1 MGWTSEKTIETV
13 VAEADQALA
22 KSATT
27 RKLAGASKELWIV
40 LSVFAIAAVLNC
52 LVDVHR
58 MVLGFYT
65 LPTLYSAYTYGRRH
79 ATLTAFFSV
88 FLVVMLTAY
97 NPTLFSHQFSGLE
110 GEGKWFDI
118 TVWGGILVVTG
129 YFMGTLYERNQQNLV
144 ELRESYHGILLILQ
158 HFASNDKYSQDHAY
172 RVSIC
177 ATRICEN
184 LGLDSERTEDV
195 RAAALLHNVDALGI
209 STEVLFKAAR
219 MTAND
224 TPKKND
230 KAMGGSLRR
239 VIPVVMAHQKIVK
252 GEITAASGELPLEA
266 RILAVAD
273 TYETLT
279 SGPTRDKAMSP
290 TQAEEVIVGGSGTDF
305 DARVVDA
312 FVKAFAHRV
321 MAKGAG
327 ESK

>member
-1 MGWTSEKTIETV
+1 MGSTSGAAMETA
-13 VAEADQALA
+13 VAQAYQALA
-22 KSATT
+22 KLVPT
-27 RKLAGASKELWIV
+27 KKFAGASKELWIV
-40 LSVFAIAAVLNC
+40 LSVFAIAAVLNS
-52 LVDVHR
+52 LIDVHR

-88 FLVVMLTAY
+88 FLVVMLTAF

-110 GEGKWFDI
+110 GEGKWFDL
-118 TVWGGILVVTG
+118 TVWGGILVVTA
-129 YFMGTLYERNQQNLV
+129 YFMGTLYERNQQNLT

-184 LGLDSERTEDV
+184 LGLDSDRTEDV
-195 RAAALLHNVDALGI
+195 RAAALLHNIDALGI
-209 STEVLFKAAR
+209 STDVLFKAAR
-219 MTAND
+219 MTEHD
-224 TPKKND
+224 TPRKNE

-239 VIPVVMAHQKIVK
+239 VIPVVMAHQRIGN
-252 GEITAASGELPLEA
+252 GEVEAASSELPLEA

-279 SGPTRDKAMSP
+279 SGHARDKAMSP
-290 TQAEEVIVGGSGTDF
+290 TQAEEVIVGGSGTQF
-305 DARVVDA
+305 DSRVVDA

-327 ESK
+327 DAK